1 MPAVPILTTAST
13 LQCPHAGSVTLSTS
27 NSIATAENAP
37 MLLVTDMHTVSGCP
51 FQVPAG
57 PTTKPQPCV
66 TVRWLV
72 GATQTKVNG
81 TPVLLE
87 TSVGLCL
94 SAEQI
99 PQGPPSVVNVQQQ
112 AKGI

>member
-13 LQCPHAGSVTLSTS
+13 LQCPHAGSVMLSTA
-27 NSIATAENAP
+27 NAMATADGAP
-37 MLLVTDMHTVSGCP
+37 MLLLTDLHTVSGCP
-51 FQVPAG
+51 FQIPIG
-57 PTTKPQPCV
+57 TGTKPQPCV

-72 GATQTKVNG
+72 GAMQTMVNG

-87 TSVGLCL
+87 NSVGLCL

-99 PQGPPSVVNVQQQ
+99 PQGPPRVVNVQQK